1 MAENGTPPEG
11 WTATTLG
18 TVLTDLQPGFAAGK
32 HSSDGQGLAHLRPMN
47 VSRDGRID
55 LSDLRS
61 IDPSLANKPARRL
74 RRGDVLFNN
83 TNSLELVGKTALF
96 DGDDEPAFSNHMTRL
111 RVDPTQAAPA
121 FVAALLHERWR
132 TGEFRQLANNH
143 VSQASVGRAVLASL
157 PVALPP
163 IPSQNSIAELV
174 AEINARRVSIKDRL
188 AAARAIVD
196 RLRAAVLAAAC
207 SGRLTVDWRDAEP
220 AEALQAAPEGS
231 GRVIEFALPDLPST
245 YKVTTVGAVS
255 VRIEYGTSKKADA
268 EGEVPV
274 LRMGNI
280 QDGRLD
286 TNDLKYLPRDAEVER
301 LLLDE
306 GDLLFNRTN
315 SPDLVGKTAVFHDSE
330 PATFASYLIRVRFRR
345 ELIDPDFVG
354 MWLNSAWGR
363 AWARQVKT
371 DGVSQSNINGKKLAS
386 MALPLPPIDE
396 QREIVARASAALA
409 TADRVTAGI
418 RAADVALAGATRG
431 ALAQAFSG
439 QLPHT

>member
-1 MAENGTPPEG
+1 MIEDRTALPEG
-11 WTATTLG
+11 WDWREIRDVTQEVPNVDPRRTPNQSFSYVDISSIDNERLVVTNAKPLTGREAPSRARRPVQPGDVVFSNVRTYLRNVARING
-18 TVLTDLQPGFAAGK
+18 IPEPAVASTGFTVLRPTDAVTTDFLFRYVASDQFLELITPRQTGTQYPATSDRVVRSQPIPIPPVQEQRRIAAWL
-32 HSSDGQGLAHLRPMN
+32 DE
-47 VSRDGRID
+47 IE
-55 LSDLRS
+55 
-61 IDPSLANKPARRL
+61 ARR
-74 RRGDVLFNN
+74 
-83 TNSLELVGKTALF
+83 
-96 DGDDEPAFSNHMTRL
+96 
-111 RVDPTQAAPA
+111 AA
-121 FVAALLHERWR
+121 
-132 TGEFRQLANNH
+132 
-143 VSQASVGRAVLASL
+143 
-157 PVALPP
+157 
-163 IPSQNSIAELV
+163 IA
-174 AEINARRVSIKDRL
+174 DRL
-188 AAARAIVD
+188 AAAHAIID
-196 RLRAAVLAAAC
+196 RLRTAVLAAAC

-280 QDGRLD
+280 KDGRLD

-439 QLPHT
+439 QLPHA